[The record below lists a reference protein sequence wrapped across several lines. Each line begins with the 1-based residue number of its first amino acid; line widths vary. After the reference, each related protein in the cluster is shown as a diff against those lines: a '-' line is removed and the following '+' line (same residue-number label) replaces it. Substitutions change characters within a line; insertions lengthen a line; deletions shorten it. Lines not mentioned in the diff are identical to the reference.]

1 MKGGT
6 DMKKSLLASLMVV
19 CLSGCSAH
27 FGKINCQ
34 TIEVT
39 ENGSSVFRGY
49 HLENYAPVYEYVC
62 DGHGVIYT
70 DYKPVR
76 QVPRSD
82 HTMESIPLPIYVY
95 ATAESKDYLK
105 YEFSGEIG
113 PIAYVVNLYLDLDT
127 RTVETEYIYNDSA
140 ISYSQFRD
148 MRNAGE
154 AYECAKEDYYHIGY
168 SQHIYLDRNQK
179 GLECHYFTT
188 FGEDA
193 EITYTELK

>member
-1 MKGGT
+1 MHLYRSIEGGT

-76 QVPRSD
+76 QVTRSD

-95 ATAESKDYLK
+95 ATAESRDCLK

-113 PIAYVVNLYLDLDT
+113 PIAYVVNLYLDLGT

-140 ISYSQFRD
+140 ISYSLFRD
-148 MRNAGE
+148 MR
-154 AYECAKEDYYHIGY
+154 K
-168 SQHIYLDRNQK
+168 RR
-179 GLECHYFTT
+179 
-188 FGEDA
+188 
-193 EITYTELK
+193 